1 MSICQIILS
10 QGKNKGLMCG
20 QVNNRCRH
28 HNNVCDACG
37 KNLATDTSLINHRKI
52 CTLSKKIRPN
62 IAKRT
67 TNRDLKEL
75 EQRLE
80 NLLDEKI
87 KSVEKVT
94 INNNNTINHTVN
106 NTVNINLTT
115 IGSTDAL
122 QNLVERMGQKE
133 ALTFLL
139 NITTSSRNQ
148 LMSIMEQMYLTGDPN
163 NYPIANKDGNIF
175 RFRDIDQRII
185 HDIGGKKIAKLSS
198 NIHRNLYASAANLEA
213 QHFIE
218 KGDNYD
224 KYYIMQECASN
235 NKHDTK
241 NFVKD
246 LANKTYNP
254 DHHFFA
260 KGTPVVIDD

>member
-1 MSICQIILS
+1 MCQIILT
-10 QGKNKGLMCG
+10 QGKNKGLTCG

-28 HNNVCDACG
+28 HNNICDSCG

-52 CTLSKKIRPN
+52 CISSKKIKPN
-62 IAKRT
+62 IARKT
-67 TNRDLKEL
+67 ALSDLKEL
-75 EQRLE
+75 ERRLE
-80 NLLDEKI
+80 NMLEEKI

-115 IGSTDAL
+115 IDSAHAL
-122 QNLVERMGQKE
+122 QNLVDRMGQKE

-139 NITTSSRNQ
+139 NITTSNRNQ
-148 LMSIMEQMYLTGDPN
+148 LTSIMEQLYLTGDPN

-213 QHFIE
+213 QRFIE
-218 KGDNYD
+218 DGDNYD
-224 KYYIMQECASN
+224 SYYTMQECASN

-241 NFVKD
+241 SFVKD
-246 LANKTYNP
+246 LATKTYNP
-254 DHHFFA
+254 DHQFFA